1 MGIRRGCSNLFLEEG
16 FFFNQPVHVN
26 VNFEVGAIAF

>member
-1 MGIRRGCSNLFLEEG
+1 MGEKGMFKFIFGRR
-16 FFFNQPVHVN
+16 FFFNQPVN